1 MSHSHELSVR
11 ASPRT
16 RLDRVEHPVAIILAA
31 GLGTRMK
38 SNKAKVLHEVAGEP
52 LVGHVLRAVT
62 QAGIPDVV
70 VVVGHQREK
79 VVEYLASA
87 YPQARTAVQEQMRG
101 TGDAVR
107 QAMPEVPADADTVMV
122 LAGDTPL
129 LTGDTLRVLADHH
142 RGSGA
147 TATILTARLQDPTG
161 YGRIVRTGEAVQRI
175 VEHKDASDAEREIDE
190 INSGLYL
197 FDAAALREGLQNLS
211 SHNAQGEEY
220 LTDVVEWL
228 VDSGRT
234 VTAYLTDDADE
245 IHGINDRVQLAAA
258 GAVLRDRV
266 AQRWMREGVTIE
278 DPSTTWIEAEV
289 QLEPDC
295 VIRRNSHLAGATRVA
310 TGAVIGPDTTLLDCS
325 VGEGATALRTHADSA
340 EIGAGAS
347 VGPFTYLRPGTV
359 LEASSKAGA
368 YVEIKNAHV
377 GEGAK
382 VPHLS
387 YVGDAEIGEGT
398 NIGAATVF
406 VNYDGVA
413 KHRTVVG
420 KHVRIGSDTMLV
432 APVEIGDGAYTAA
445 GSVITEDVPAG
456 DLALGRSRQRNI
468 DGWVA
473 ARRPGSSSAKA
484 AEEG

>member
-1 MSHSHELSVR
+1 M
-11 ASPRT
+11 
-16 RLDRVEHPVAIILAA
+16 DHPVAIVLAA

-38 SNKAKVLHEVAGEP
+38 SSKAKVLHEVAGEP
-52 LVGHVLRAVT
+52 LVGHVLRAVA
-62 QAGIPDVV
+62 QAGIPDAV
-70 VVVGHQREK
+70 VVVGHQREQ
-79 VVEYLASA
+79 VIEYLAGA
-87 YPQARTAVQEQMRG
+87 HPHARTAVQEQMRG

-129 LTGDTLRVLADHH
+129 LTGETLRVLADHH
-142 RGSGA
+142 RASGA

-161 YGRIVRTGEAVQRI
+161 YGRIVRSGEGVQRI
-175 VEHKDASDAEREIDE
+175 VEHKDASPDERGIDE

-197 FDAAALREGLQNLS
+197 FDAAALREGLQELT

-228 VDSGRT
+228 VDGGRT
-234 VTAYLTDDADE
+234 VTAYLTEDPDE

-258 GAVLRDRV
+258 GAVLRERV
-266 AQRWMREGVTIE
+266 ARRWMREGVTIE
-278 DPSTTWIEAEV
+278 DPATTWIEADVRIEA
-289 QLEPDC
+289 DA
-295 VIRRNSHLAGATRVA
+295 VICRNSHLAGATRVA
-310 TGAVIGPDTTLLDCS
+310 AGAVIGPDTTLVDCL
-325 VGEGATALRTHADSA
+325 VGKTATVPRTHAVSA
-340 EIGAGAS
+340 DIGPGAS
-347 VGPFTYLRPGTV
+347 VGPFTYLRPGTI
-359 LEASSKAGA
+359 LRAGSRAGA
-368 YVEIKNAHV
+368 YVEIKNAVV

-406 VNYDGVA
+406 VNYDGVN
-413 KHRTVVG
+413 KHRISVG
-420 KHVRIGSDTMLV
+420 KHARIGSDTMLV
-432 APVEIGDGAYTAA
+432 APLTIGDGAYTAA

-456 DLALGRSRQRNI
+456 DLGLGRARQRNV

-473 ARRPGSSSAKA
+473 ARRPGSASAQA
-484 AEEG
+484 ADGAEQA